1 MKKYILLITI
11 YCFLIQTSEA
21 QINLVPNPSFEDTVG
36 CPIGGLVVD
45 YAVGWHS
52 YKLTPDYF
60 NNCNSTVVGVPSN
73 YMGFQHARTGVA
85 YAGFIT
91 ISFGSMN
98 NKEIIGAQ
106 LNQQMQVG
114 QTYYVSFYVNRAY
127 NPATFYN
134 YNNLAT
140 NKIGV
145 RFSTISYPNFWTEP
159 IPIND
164 TAHVYTNT
172 IITDTVNWVKI
183 SGTFIA
189 DSAYNYIAIGN
200 FFTDSLTSRIQ
211 LDSIASFAY
220 YYVDDICVSTDSNY
234 CDSISGITNID
245 FKNPMKIFP
254 NPLQSELNIESI
266 GFTDIEI
273 YDDIGKLVFE
283 KKFIDAIYRTKIQLP
298 NLCKGLYVVKIKTL
312 MSYYTK
318 KIIHN

>member
-1 MKKYILLITI
+1 MKKFILLITI

-21 QINLVPNPSFEDTVG
+21 QINLVPNPSFEDTLA
-36 CPIGGLVVD
+36 CPAALSQMD
-45 YAVGWHS
+45 KAAGWSS
-52 YKLTPDYF
+52 YKLTPDYY
-60 NNCNSTVVGVPSN
+60 NYCNGAQAGVPSN
-73 YMGFQHARTGVA
+73 QPGFQYARTGVA

-91 ISFGSMN
+91 ISRGSSN
-98 NKEIIGAQ
+98 TREILGAQ
-106 LNQQMQVG
+106 LNQQMQIG
-114 QTYYVSFYVNRAY
+114 QTYYVSFYVNRSY
-127 NPATFYN
+127 NSAVFNN
-134 YNNLAT
+134 YNNMAT

-200 FFTDSLTSRIQ
+200 FYTDSHTSIIQ
-211 LDSIASFAY
+211 LDSIATLAY
-220 YYVDDICVSTDSNY
+220 YYIDDICVSTDSNY
-234 CDSISGITNID
+234 CNSISGITNID

-254 NPLQSELNIESI
+254 NPLQSELNIEGI

>member
-1 MKKYILLITI
+1 MKKLILLILTFA
-11 YCFLIQTSEA
+11 CTFCNA

-183 SGTFIA
+183 SGTFTA

-200 FFTDSLTSRIQ
+200 FYTDSHTSIIQ
-211 LDSIASFAY
+211 LDSIATLAY
-220 YYVDDICVSTDSNY
+220 YYIDDICVSTDSNY
-234 CDSISGITNID
+234 CNSISGITNID

>member
-1 MKKYILLITI
+1 MKKLILLILTFA
-11 YCFLIQTSEA
+11 CTFCNA

-183 SGTFIA
+183 SGTFTA

-254 NPLQSELNIESI
+254 NPLQSELNIEGI
-266 GFTDIEI
+266 GFTCIEI
-273 YDDIGKLVFE
+273 YDDIGKMVFE

-298 NLCKGLYVVKIKTL
+298 NLCKGLYAVKIKTL
-312 MSYYTK
+312 KSYYTK